1 MAKKPPISPSNA
13 QRPQPNK
20 GPEAED
26 KEACNPKKE
35 EPSEPVGKFELS
47 KFKRKSKKKYCLCKS
62 PFHLK
67 LNCPKSQ
74 VFIL

>member
-13 QRPQPNK
+13 QRPQPNE

-47 KFKRKSKKKYCLCKS
+47 KCKRKSKKKCWLCKS

-67 LNCPKSQ
+67 LNYPKIKC
-74 VFIL
+74 FY